1 MSTLA
6 IDINDANLIVA
17 DETGVLA
24 TEPGYAVVGRD
35 GVLTGEEAYAQA
47 RLRPRETSNRYWQEL
62 SLEENSAGL
71 DGVANTA
78 QLAFAQLESLWKR
91 FGGSGHDAVL
101 VVPDHYSR
109 EQLGLLLGLA
119 VECGMPV
126 RSLVNS
132 AVAAS
137 PRPYPG
143 QQLIFLDASLH
154 RVSATMLDQSEGV
167 AARNEQVIDGA
178 GLASL
183 MDLWA
188 KRVAELFVLST
199 RFDPF
204 HGAES
209 EQLVYDNLPQW
220 LKRLQDDDSAELTL
234 PHGDKEVT
242 VDVSRDQILG
252 VASGFYRCR
261 AF

>member
-17 DETGVLA
+17 DDTGVLA

-35 GVLTGEEAYAQA
+35 GVLTGKAAYAQA
-47 RLRPRETSNRYWQEL
+47 RLRPRETSNRFWQEL
-62 SLEENSAGL
+62 SLEENSSGL

-78 QLAFAQLESLWKR
+78 QLAFAQLESLWTR
-91 FGGSGHDAVL
+91 FGGAGHDAVL

-143 QQLIFLDASLH
+143 QQLI
-154 RVSATMLDQSEGV
+154 
-167 AARNEQVIDGA
+167 
-178 GLASL
+178 
-183 MDLWA
+183 
-188 KRVAELFVLST
+188 
-199 RFDPF
+199 
-204 HGAES
+204 
-209 EQLVYDNLPQW
+209 
-220 LKRLQDDDSAELTL
+220 
-234 PHGDKEVT
+234 
-242 VDVSRDQILG
+242 
-252 VASGFYRCR
+252 
-261 AF
+261 